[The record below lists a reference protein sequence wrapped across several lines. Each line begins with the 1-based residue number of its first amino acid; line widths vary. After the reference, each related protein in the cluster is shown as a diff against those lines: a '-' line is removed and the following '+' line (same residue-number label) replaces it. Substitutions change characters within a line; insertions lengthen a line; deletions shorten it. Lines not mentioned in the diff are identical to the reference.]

1 MERNASMDSMQPENA
16 NQVADG
22 AEIPPRGS
30 SSLQQVAADAAPC
43 AVSTSRRRGIL
54 WGVLAV
60 ITCPCHL
67 PVFAVLLSGTALGVL
82 IQENFAVTLG
92 LLLVLFLLSVRA
104 AMRALSSAGSNSD

>member
-22 AEIPPRGS
+22 AEISPRGS
-30 SSLQQVAADAAPC
+30 SSSQQVGADAAC
-43 AVSTSRRRGIL
+43 AVSTRRRRGIL

-82 IQENFAVTLG
+82 IQEHFAVTLV
-92 LLLVLFLLSVRA
+92 LLLLLFLLSVRA
-104 AMRALSSAGSNSD
+104 AMRALSSAGSNPD

>member
-1 MERNASMDSMQPENA
+1 MQPEND

-22 AEIPPRGS
+22 AEISPRGS
-30 SSLQQVAADAAPC
+30 PSSQQVAADAPY

>member
-1 MERNASMDSMQPENA
+1 MERNASTDSMQPEND

-30 SSLQQVAADAAPC
+30 SSSQQVAADAPC

-82 IQENFAVTLG
+82 IQEHFAVTLV